1 MTVSFK
7 DKIAVVGVGCT
18 RFAENFDLS
27 YSDML
32 AEACFQAFEEAR
44 VEPKD
49 IEAAW
54 LSTAFVDASAM
65 KGRSGMD
72 LAEAVGLFDIP
83 ITRVSNFCA
92 SGGNAFREACLAL
105 LSGVHDIVLAVG
117 AEKLRDRPPQKSL
130 VKMMV
135 EAQHPFLQKGETAA
149 GQFAV
154 YATRHMEKFGT
165 QIEHFCKVSH
175 KNHKNG
181 VRNPIA
187 QYRQEIPLEAITKSP
202 MVAYPIN
209 VLCSC
214 PTTDGAAA
222 AVLVRAEDAKSFN
235 KDYVLVK
242 AQELIVNTGW
252 DLPFFD
258 SRYDFTSFPST
269 QVAARRAYE
278 MAGIKDPL
286 KEIDLAEVHDCFA
299 PVELIVYE
307 DLGFCKKGEGKYFIE
322 EGRSSFEGDLPVN
335 VSGGL
340 ESCGHPVGATG
351 VRMIYEITR
360 HLQGKAGE
368 RQVKNARLG
377 LAHNIGGPCAIT
389 SLTIL
394 GAQ

>member
-18 RFAENFDLS
+18 RFAENFELS

-32 AEACFQAFEEAR
+32 AEACFQAFEDAT

-72 LAEAVGLFDIP
+72 LAEPVGLFDIP

-105 LSGVHDIVLAVG
+105 LSGAHDIVLAVG

-154 YATRHMEKFGT
+154 YATRHMEKYGT
-165 QIEHFCKVSH
+165 KIEHFCMVSH

-187 QYRQEIPLEAITKSP
+187 QYRQEIPLETITKSP

-235 KDYVLVK
+235 RDYVLVK

-258 SRYDFTSFPST
+258 PRYDFTCFPST
-269 QVAARRAYE
+269 QVAAKRAYE

-286 KEIDLAEVHDCFA
+286 REIDLAEVHDCFA
-299 PVELIVYE
+299 P
-307 DLGFCKKGEGKYFIE
+307 G
-322 EGRSSFEGDLPVN
+322 N
-335 VSGGL
+335 
-340 ESCGHPVGATG
+340 
-351 VRMIYEITR
+351 
-360 HLQGKAGE
+360 
-368 RQVKNARLG
+368 
-377 LAHNIGGPCAIT
+377 
-389 SLTIL
+389 
-394 GAQ
+394 

>member
-1 MTVSFK
+1 MTLSFK

-18 RFAENFDLS
+18 KFAENFDLS
-27 YSDML
+27 YGDML

-72 LAEAVGLFDIP
+72 LAEPVGLFDIP

-154 YATRHMEKFGT
+154 YATRHMEKYGT
-165 QIEHFCKVSH
+165 KIEHFCMVSH

-187 QYRQEIPLEAITKSP
+187 QYRQEIPLETIIKSP

-209 VLCSC
+209 VLCFLPNNRWSC
-214 PTTDGAAA
+214 SSRPCPG
-222 AVLVRAEDAKSFN
+222 RGC
-235 KDYVLVK
+235 
-242 AQELIVNTGW
+242 QEFQQGLC
-252 DLPFFD
+252 
-258 SRYDFTSFPST
+258 PS
-269 QVAARRAYE
+269 QG
-278 MAGIKDPL
+278 AGI
-286 KEIDLAEVHDCFA
+286 DCQHRMG
-299 PVELIVYE
+299 PTL
-307 DLGFCKKGEGKYFIE
+307 L
-322 EGRSSFEGDLPVN
+322 RSSVRLYLFSLHPGCCK
-335 VSGGL
+335 
-340 ESCGHPVGATG
+340 ESLRNGRESKTH
-351 VRMIYEITR
+351 
-360 HLQGKAGE
+360 
-368 RQVKNARLG
+368 
-377 LAHNIGGPCAIT
+377 
-389 SLTIL
+389 
-394 GAQ
+394 